1 MATSGSDSDRPGR
14 KSSLSPLC
22 RAALL
27 LTALAAVASGCGPYR
42 VVPGPLV
49 PFGVAEGGRLPGRVA
64 IDLTGLRHVRAAG
77 GNTSPSG
84 IWLYYETDCTTAL
97 RKSLLNFAEAYFEKA
112 GPTAADRDTDY
123 DYLLRPEFPEPS
135 FRCSPD
141 GTKVFTIKATGKLF
155 SREGGLLHA
164 AEVVGT
170 GRQDAKAHGWP
181 YAAQH
186 RFAAEQAIAD
196 VLNRLFSEMHSSGT
210 VRQYAQR
217 LRTGGPRKKTP
228 R

>member
-1 MATSGSDSDRPGR
+1 M
-14 KSSLSPLC
+14 
-22 RAALL
+22 
-27 LTALAAVASGCGPYR
+27 
-42 VVPGPLV
+42 
-49 PFGVAEGGRLPGRVA
+49 
-64 IDLTGLRHVRAAG
+64 
-77 GNTSPSG
+77 SPSG

-112 GPTAADRDTDY
+112 GPTAADRDTHY

-155 SREGGLLHA
+155 SREGGLLHV

-186 RFAAEQAIAD
+186 RFAAEQAMAD
-196 VLNRLFSEMHSSGT
+196 VLHRLFSDLHSSGT
-210 VRQYAQR
+210 VREYAQR
-217 LRTGGPRKKTP
+217 LRTGGSRKKTP